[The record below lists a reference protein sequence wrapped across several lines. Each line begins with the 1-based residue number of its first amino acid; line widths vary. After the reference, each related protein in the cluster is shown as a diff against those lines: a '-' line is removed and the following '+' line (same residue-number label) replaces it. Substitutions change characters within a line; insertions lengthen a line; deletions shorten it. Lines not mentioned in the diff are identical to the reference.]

1 MYNSF
6 FGFKENPFNQTPD
19 STFFFPSEKH
29 KSALDAVLYA
39 IRQRKGF
46 ALVTGE
52 IGSGKTT
59 VVRTLLRRLGD
70 SVQTAVITN
79 THVSPKGILYL
90 LMEDLAIPYQM
101 GTKEKLLIQL
111 NEYLLRQASD
121 DKTVVLLIDEAQNL
135 TPRCL
140 EEVRML
146 SNLETEKEKLI
157 QIVLVGQPELRN
169 KVEMPR
175 LEQLRQR
182 IAIHYHIHPLTESET
197 RDYIMHRL
205 NRVRSE
211 DQWIDPVFNADAL
224 AAVYR
229 FSRGIPRL
237 INLLCDHALLT
248 GCLEEMRVITPFI
261 IEETI
266 SELRFRGEKRYEQVY

>member
-6 FGFKENPFNQTPD
+6 FGFKESPFNLTPD
-19 STFFFPSEKH
+19 SAFFFPSEKH
-29 KSALDAVLYA
+29 KSALDTVLYA

-46 ALVTGE
+46 VLVTGE

-59 VVRTLLRRLGD
+59 VMRTLLRRLGD
-70 SVQTAVITN
+70 GVQTALITN
-79 THVSPKGILYL
+79 THISPKGILYL
-90 LMEDLAIPYQM
+90 LLEDLGIPYQM
-101 GTKEKLLIQL
+101 GSKEKLLIQL
-111 NEYLLRQASD
+111 KDYLVRQASD
-121 DKTVVLLIDEAQNL
+121 DKAVVLLIDEAQNL

-169 KVEMPR
+169 KIEMPG

-182 IAIHYHIHPLTESET
+182 IAIHYHIHPLTEPEM
-197 RDYIMHRL
+197 RDYITHRL
-205 NRVRSE
+205 NCVRSQ
-211 DQWIDPVFNADAL
+211 DQWIDPVFNVDAL

-266 SELRFRGEKRYEQVY
+266 TELRFRGEKRYEQVY

>member
-1 MYNSF
+1 MYNNF
-6 FGFKENPFNQTPD
+6 FGFKENPFNLTPD
-19 STFFFPSEKH
+19 SGFFFPSDKH

-46 ALVTGE
+46 VVVTGE

-59 VVRTLLRRLGD
+59 VMRTLLRRLGG
-70 SVQTAVITN
+70 SVQTALITN
-79 THVSPKGILYL
+79 THISPKGVLYL
-90 LMEDLAIPYQM
+90 LMEDLGVPYQM
-101 GTKEKLLIQL
+101 GTKEKLLVQL
-111 NEYLLRQASD
+111 NDYLIRQASEN
-121 DKTVVLLIDEAQNL
+121 KTVLLLIDEAQNL

-157 QIVLVGQPELRN
+157 QIVLVGQPELR
-169 KVEMPR
+169 KKIEMPK

-182 IAIHYHIHPLTESET
+182 IAIHYHIYPLTESET

-205 NRVRSE
+205 NCVRSE
-211 DQWIDPVFNADAL
+211 DQWIDPIFNADAL

-229 FSRGIPRL
+229 YSKGVPRL

-266 SELRFRGEKRYEQVY
+266 TELRFRGEKRYEQVY

>member
-46 ALVTGE
+46 VLVTGE

-59 VVRTLLRRLGD
+59 VMRTFLRRLGD
-70 SVQTAVITN
+70 NTHTAVITN

-90 LMEDLAIPYQM
+90 LMEDLGVPYQM
-101 GTKEKLLIQL
+101 GTKEKLLTQL
-111 NEYLLRQASD
+111 NEYLIRQASE

-157 QIVLVGQPELRN
+157 QIILVGQPELRN
-169 KVEMPR
+169 KIDTPR

-182 IAIHYHIHPLTESET
+182 IAVHYHLSPLSESET
-197 RDYIMHRL
+197 RDYILHRL

-211 DQWIDPVFNADAL
+211 DQWIDPIFNSDAL
-224 AAVYR
+224 ASVYR
-229 FSRGIPRL
+229 YSRGVPRL

-248 GCLEEMRVITPFI
+248 GCLEEVRVITPFI
-261 IEETI
+261 VEETI
-266 SELRFRGEKRYEQVY
+266 TELRFRGEKRYEQVY

>member
-1 MYNSF
+1 VYNSF